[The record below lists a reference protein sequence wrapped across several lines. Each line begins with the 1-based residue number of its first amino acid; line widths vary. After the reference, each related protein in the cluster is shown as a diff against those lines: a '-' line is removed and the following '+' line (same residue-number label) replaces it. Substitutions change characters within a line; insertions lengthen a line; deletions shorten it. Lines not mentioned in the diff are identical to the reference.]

1 MAASPAI
8 LQPTWEAEAD
18 EQLVSRILAGEID
31 LFEIIMRRYSARLY
45 RVCFSILRDDAEA
58 EDVMEDACVRAY
70 QHLDQFAGR
79 AKFSTWL
86 TRIAVN
92 EALMRKRHA
101 SRYESLDA
109 ENEEGRRVDTL
120 ISRAPSPE
128 QALCQKELACLLEE
142 AILALPEHYRLVLI
156 MRDVQEMSVAETAE
170 CLALTEE
177 NVRIRLHRARAAL
190 RRGLDVGSEGDLRWT
205 FPFPASRCGR
215 IAAGVLVRLRNL
227 RIMPSLRA

>member
-1 MAASPAI
+1 MAASSAVQ
-8 LQPTWEAEAD
+8 QPTSEAEAD
-18 EQLVSRILAGEID
+18 EQLVYRILSGEID
-31 LFEIIMRRYSARLY
+31 LFAIIMRRYSARLY

-58 EDVMEDACVRAY
+58 EDVMEDAYVRAY

-92 EALMRKRHA
+92 EALMRKRRA
-101 SRYESLDA
+101 ARFESLDGDS
-109 ENEEGRRVDTL
+109 EEERRVDML
-120 ISRAPSPE
+120 ISRGPSPE
-128 QALCQKELACLLEE
+128 QALCQKELACSLED

-156 MRDVQEMSVAETAE
+156 LRDVQEMSVAETAE
-170 CLALTEE
+170 CLALSEE

-190 RRGLDVGSEGDLRWT
+190 RRELDVGSSNNLRST
-205 FPFPASRCGR
+205 FSFPAPRCGR

-227 RIMPSLRA
+227 QIMPSLRA